1 MENAGFLKWN
11 TRKGLIWPWGRVGE
25 LGVGKGLGETGDLA
39 FWQASGCTWLVLIW
53 LENSSPPQKKCT
65 SKRWFPYLSVPATCH
80 GYAKQGNDVLMLLCL
95 ARQLC
100 YLN

>member
-53 LENSSPPQKKCT
+53 LEDSPPPKKMYFQEMVSLFVC
-65 SKRWFPYLSVPATCH
+65 SCNLSRLGQT
-80 GYAKQGNDVLMLLCL
+80 
-95 ARQLC
+95 RQ
-100 YLN
+100 